1 MYFVM
6 YLFSILSALAA
17 VAALPTSNTSGA
29 NVGLF
34 VGLVFLT
41 LLFFALGKSQKES
54 SEKKEIKLTKKRL
67 EENKKWERI
76 LRETETLQE
85 EDTKKNKSEE
95 EFVGTCAG
103 SILGILQLQLSL
115 LTHVKNVEQNHFT
128 IGYIFGLVDGL
139 MQIKNIDIND
149 DIAWDVM
156 HLVLDGQYSK
166 RDANKVLSIY
176 EEQTKN
182 QNSLLMRGMQVGG
195 EEFFNK
201 LKNEDSPMGLLNY
214 FHDEGDIT
222 LSILDN
228 DDIEFSADDVDTS
241 LEERLEKLNKLY
253 KNKLITKKVYEEKQ
267 SKLLSEL

>member
-6 YLFSILSALAA
+6 YLFSILLAIAA
-17 VAALPTSNTSGA
+17 VAAVPNFNTSSA
-29 NVGLF
+29 DVGLF
-34 VGLVFLT
+34 VGLIFLT
-41 LLFFALGKSQKES
+41 LLFWFLGSSQKKSVEQN
-54 SEKKEIKLTKKRL
+54 EIKLTKKRL

-76 LRETETLQE
+76 LEETEVLQE
-85 EDTKKNKSEE
+85 EDAKINKSEE
-95 EFVGTCAG
+95 EFIGTCAG
-103 SILGILQLQLSL
+103 SILGIVQLQLSL
-115 LTHVKNVEQNHFT
+115 LAHVKNVEQNHFT

-149 DIAWDVM
+149 DIAWNVM

-166 RDANKVLSIY
+166 RDIKKVLNIY

-182 QNSLLMRGMQVGG
+182 QNSLLIKGMQVGG

-201 LKNEDSPMGLLNY
+201 SKNEDSPMGLLNY
-214 FHDEGDIT
+214 FHDEGDMIPNT
-222 LSILDN
+222 LDS
-228 DDIEFSADDVDTS
+228 DDIDFSADDMDTN

-267 SKLLSEL
+267 AKLLSEL